1 LGVLPRLGT
10 EAAKIKI
17 ILPSSRKFR
26 VKYDEFIKHVQT
38 VAQLDS
44 REEAQRAT
52 QATLEVIRERIVGNE
67 AKDLAAQL
75 PQQLGEYLHGREGED
90 GQPFSMTEF
99 VQRVSEK
106 EQVEPTVATNHI
118 RAVFAVLQNAVSAG
132 EFTDFKA
139 NFSDDYIDLFAT
151 GSNLGASA
159 AS

>member
-1 LGVLPRLGT
+1 M
-10 EAAKIKI
+10 
-17 ILPSSRKFR
+17 
-26 VKYDEFIKHVQT
+26 KYDEFIKHVQSM
-38 VAQLDS
+38 AQLDS

-52 QATLEVIRERIVGNE
+52 QATFEIIRERIVGDE

-75 PQQLGEYLHGREGED
+75 PQQLGEYLRGREGEN

-99 VQRVSEK
+99 VERVSAR
-106 EQVEPTVATNHI
+106 EQVEPTVAANHI
-118 RAVFAVLQNAVSAG
+118 RAVFAVLQNAVTPG

-151 GSNLGASA
+151 GSNLGISA